1 MSAAEQ
7 QQDDGTVAIEEP
19 PNDEFSWPP
28 LESNPDVF
36 TVRRNILHAA
46 PLITTYTLYL

>member
-1 MSAAEQ
+1 MMSATEKQA
-7 QQDDGTVAIEEP
+7 DGTVA

-36 TVRRNILHAA
+36 TVREKYIDAT
-46 PLITTYTLYL
+46 PIDTTYALSTYM